1 VERRATLLPNE
12 RKLDMELIASGTV
25 TSLIAGVSAGVT
37 DTGATLWAIV
47 AVAVAIPLTFY
58 VIHRVKGL
66 FPGVGGR
73 K

>member
-1 VERRATLLPNE
+1 
-12 RKLDMELIASGTV
+12 MELIASGTV

-37 DTGATLWAIV
+37 DTGATLWVIV

-58 VIHRVKGL
+58 VIHRVIGL
-66 FPGVGGR
+66 FPGTKGR